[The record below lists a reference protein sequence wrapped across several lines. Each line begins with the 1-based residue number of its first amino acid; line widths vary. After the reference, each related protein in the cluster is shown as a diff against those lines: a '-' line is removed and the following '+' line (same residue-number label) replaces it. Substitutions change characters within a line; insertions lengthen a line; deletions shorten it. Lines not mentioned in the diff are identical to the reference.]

1 MIDLDFNK
9 LAIGVEKRLDEIFAD
24 DFQTRNPKIVEMST
38 AKSRS
43 LASLRNIIMS
53 LEWEVTDKNLGDLMR
68 ELSRLQQVYNKD
80 DQRRKLLR
88 ILFLLG
94 RHVRVYQSDTSPSVF
109 KMLFRVYNGL
119 VKIESEKFSDHQ
131 KTTFVNAEVKRYLS
145 LRDYLKRK
153 NSLIRKHAMNNLNK
167 LGESR
172 LSANYSNP
180 VQKPYQL
187 NDRNKISKKTL
198 DGYFMELKNFFCTE
212 IKKLRLD
219 LHKLAILLPKEI

>member
-94 RHVRVYQSDTSPSVF
+94 VYQSDTSPSVF

-180 VQKPYQL
+180 KQKRQL
-187 NDRNKISKKTL
+187 NYRNKIFIKPL
-198 DGYFMELKNFFCTE
+198 DGYFLELKNYFCTE

-219 LHKLAILLPKEI
+219 LHKLAILLHKEI